1 MYISRL
7 GIFLRGV
14 LMGLAEIVPG
24 ISGGT
29 VAFILGIYAKLVY
42 SIASFGVGSIKLLS
56 SPKEFYEHHN
66 LSFLLTLFSGMIIGV
81 LVFSNVMSFLLKGYG
96 PIVWGMFFGLIIG
109 SVFLIGKERKLIR
122 LLTYGAIGICLGLTF
137 VYLPESKGELS
148 YITFFIVS
156 MLAVCAWILPGV
168 SGSFVLLVFG
178 YYSLVIEAVSSFQV
192 DVLVVL
198 VAGLV
203 SGLLIFSK
211 ALSWLLAN
219 YEDQL
224 LSFLTGIMLGSVL
237 KLWPWQL
244 PSERGLDAF
253 VSPAIYSMV
262 AGESPFVVITISA
275 FLLGI
280 SLVWLSAILETP

>member
-56 SPKEFYEHHN
+56 SPKEFYEYHN

-81 LVFSNVMSFLLKGYG
+81 LMFSNVMSFLLKGYG

-109 SVFLIGKERKLIR
+109 SVFLIGKERKLIS

-244 PSERGLDAF
+244 PDEQGLDAF

-262 AGESPFVVITISA
+262 VGESPFVVITIAA
-275 FLLGI
+275 FFLGI
-280 SLVWLSAILETP
+280 FLVWLSAILETR